1 MVHVRSFG
9 SVLRVF
15 AGIAMMAVVVERA
28 QAATLAT
35 SLVTRDVG
43 CTTQCMITNVGK
55 TGVLV
60 NSVTAVDVN
69 GMQVGVTGFC
79 TFPGTIFPG
88 LTCAESLDSNL
99 TAAYCV
105 IDVPGSTKNIRAA
118 LLTFCNDTVQ
128 RAEAR

>member
-1 MVHVRSFG
+1 MV
-9 SVLRVF
+9 
-15 AGIAMMAVVVERA
+15 
-28 QAATLAT
+28 
-35 SLVTRDVG
+35 
-43 CTTQCMITNVGK
+43 TNVGK

-60 NSVTAVDVN
+60 SSVAAFDVN

-88 LTCAESLDSNL
+88 LTCVESLDPIL

-105 IDVPGSTKNIRAA
+105 IEVPGSTKNIRAA
-118 LLTFCNDTVQ
+118 LLTICNDTVQ